1 MKIQLLVPVLVV
13 AVGCG
18 VDPQLPVDPGSP
30 TTEPSQQT
38 ELNPHQQQQQELTGF
53 PCDVRDTLQAACAG
67 CHAYPTYIGQFVT
80 RADLV
85 PLATTAREKLVSTTA
100 PMPPYGAAR
109 ALSTQEREMLVA
121 WFANGAPAGA
131 CGPLTKP

>member
-1 MKIQLLVPVLVV
+1 MKVQLLLPVLVV

-18 VDPQLPVDPGSP
+18 VDSQLPVEAGSP
-30 TTEPSQQT
+30 TTELSPQT
-38 ELNPHQQQQQELTGF
+38 QQQEELTGF

-80 RADLV
+80 RGDLV
-85 PLATTAREKLVSTTA
+85 PLATTAREKLSSATA

-109 ALSTQEREMLVA
+109 PLTTRERELLVT
-121 WFANGAPAGA
+121 WFESGAPAGA